1 MPGRSAAHA
10 WSLASLPAI
19 YGGLGLQ
26 SAERTAPAAY
36 WAAWMDALPV
46 IRARLPQSADRCL
59 EALEQGNTG
68 GQASCL
74 REAASA
80 RNLSSAEGWDSC
92 PTWRTAY
99 DGARPPHRTDA
110 GPGDWPHGW
119 QHHATRTR
127 NLYYRDRVLLPSLQP
142 ASRALL
148 RSQSGPHGGAWLAA
162 VPSEPAPTL
171 APQTMQLALRRR
183 LRLPLPLC
191 PNRCGPRPGC
201 GQRVDAYGDHA
212 LACPRPAARKSSS
225 ALGCELPARRWGPT
239 GKLFPNSGWHTPRRR
254 ACRLTTAGGST
265 SSCTE
270 RRQGVVRCAVTQ
282 PSSLPSPGQGNHTR
296 ALLTP
301 TARRSGSP
309 SVANT
314 RLTQNS
320 ARAGRMQQL
329 VVLGSEVGGRW
340 NTEAQRF
347 LRDLLRV
354 RAQRAPPALRPAARA
369 GWTRRWW
376 GMLSVAVQQAVATTV
391 LGRAWPAPLHP
402 HQRDAPPLE
411 RVLELAAPAGPSRLP
426 LRA

>member
-1 MPGRSAAHA
+1 MVLGTPVGHPDFVQAWTDKRLCEERRLLEELPHLPDLQCAWLLLLFCASPRANHALRTLPPSEAAPYARGHDQAVWEALQQCLGGVAQTDAAHA

-36 WAAWMDALPV
+36 WAAWVDALPV

-80 RNLSSAEGWDSC
+80 RNLLLAEGWDSC

-99 DGARPPHRTDA
+99 DGTRPPHPTDA

-148 RSQSGPHGGAWLAA
+148 RSQSGPQGGAWLAA
-162 VPSEPAPTL
+162 VPSEPALTL

-212 LACPRPAARKSSS
+212 LACPRTGLLARRAKIVERAWVRVAREAVGPDGQVVPQQWPPAAR
-225 ALGCELPARRWGPT
+225 
-239 GKLFPNSGWHTPRRR
+239 PRR
-254 ACRLTTAGGST
+254 
-265 SSCTE
+265 
-270 RRQGVVRCAVTQ
+270 V
-282 PSSLPSPGQGNHTR
+282 
-296 ALLTP
+296 
-301 TARRSGSP
+301 RSG
-309 SVANT
+309 AK
-314 RLTQNS
+314 
-320 ARAGRMQQL
+320 GWCD
-329 VVLGSEVGGRW
+329 VL
-340 NTEAQRF
+340 
-347 LRDLLRV
+347 
-354 RAQRAPPALRPAARA
+354 
-369 GWTRRWW
+369 
-376 GMLSVAVQQAVATTV
+376 
-391 LGRAWPAPLHP
+391 
-402 HQRDAPPLE
+402 
-411 RVLELAAPAGPSRLP
+411 
-426 LRA
+426 